1 MHTRSTIVYLMI
13 FMVVIMFAG
22 IGCSSD
28 QPKEKKADNNA
39 AVENTNAANTD
50 TPAENTNADNAQDT
64 NAAVT
69 DAEQGETHPESSSQT
84 EANSFE
90 NTAEGTGDTATANPN
105 ATEDNIVLARDAGAA
120 SVSDTGETETPVEK
134 KEIKT
139 RGDVNIKDK
148 VAIIKTNYGD
158 MYFFFFP
165 EVAPNH
171 VRNFIYLAEKDF
183 YDNVKF
189 HRIVKD
195 FMAQG
200 GMARPDWTEDPVPLK
215 LEVDPKLIARH
226 RPGALAAAR
235 TSDPDSATSQF
246 FIDFTEERTKSLNGK
261 YTVYGQMFKGDDVL
275 AKLNKVKLGE
285 NPQGEMS
292 LPLEDVHIID
302 VVIEDAA
309 KYDGEIK
316 RWKAQNDM

>member
-1 MHTRSTIVYLMI
+1 MLTRSIIVYLMI
-13 FMVVIMFAG
+13 LTAVVMFSG

-28 QPKEKKADNNA
+28 KPQEKKAGDNTA
-39 AVENTNAANTD
+39 TENANTTSAAD
-50 TPAENTNADNAQDT
+50 TAQD
-64 NAAVT
+64 
-69 DAEQGETHPESSSQT
+69 P
-84 EANSFE
+84 
-90 NTAEGTGDTATANPN
+90 NTASANTLQGDTSTDNSSLTGTDSATNTGGDASTVDPN
-105 ATEDNIVLARDAGAA
+105 GIVSARDAGSA
-120 SVSDTGETETPVEK
+120 SLTGMGSTGTPDQN
-134 KEIKT
+134 KEINS

-165 EVAPNH
+165 DVAPNH
-171 VRNFIYLAEKDF
+171 VRNFIYLAEKKF

-200 GMARPDWTEDPVPLK
+200 GMPRPDWTEEILPLK
-215 LEVDPKLIARH
+215 LEVDPQLIVRH

-246 FIDFTEERTKSLNGK
+246 FIDFTELATKNLNGK
-261 YTVYGQMFKGDDVL
+261 YTVYGQMFKGQDTLD
-275 AKLNKVKLGE
+275 KLNKIKLGANAE
-285 NPQGEMS
+285 MGGGEIS
-292 LPLEDVHIID
+292 TPLEDVRIIG

-316 RWKAQNDM
+316 SWKAQNGM